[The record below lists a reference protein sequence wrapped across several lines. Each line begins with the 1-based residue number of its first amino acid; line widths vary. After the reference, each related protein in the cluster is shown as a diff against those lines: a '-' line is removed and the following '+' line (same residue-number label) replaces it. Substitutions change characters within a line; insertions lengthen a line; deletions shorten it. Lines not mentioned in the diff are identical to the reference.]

1 MTAIGFL
8 CPGHRGEDDYP
19 RIEQLLAGAV
29 RLDLV
34 HTGTGEDAHAVDP
47 LHGADF
53 AGRLTA
59 AMEGLRLTGAEAVV
73 WTSPAG
79 GFAHGWKGAH
89 TEATELARQAG
100 LPASSTSLGFV
111 HAAQALGVRK
121 VAVAHAHPPKTAALF
136 RAFLADGGLE
146 VTGAEEVDA
155 LTAERAAEG
164 DEAEL
169 LALARAADT
178 LDAEAVLL
186 PDTSLR
192 TAAHLSALEAALGK
206 PVLTASQVSVWEG
219 LRLADRRLHTD
230 TLGALFTREP
240 VVQR

>member
-19 RIEQLLAGAV
+19 RVEQLLAGAV

-79 GFAHGWKGAH
+79 GFAHGWDGAH
-89 TEATELARQAG
+89 AEATALARLAG

-111 HAAQALGVRK
+111 HAARALGVRR
-121 VAVAHAHPPKTAALF
+121 VAVAHVYPPKTAELL
-136 RAFLADGGLE
+136 RAFLGDGGLE
-146 VTGAEEVDA
+146 VTGADGSDA
-155 LTAERAAEG
+155 AAEPSADG
-164 DEAEL
+164 GEAEL

-178 LDAEAVLL
+178 PDAEAVLL
-186 PDTSLR
+186 PDTALR
-192 TAAHLSALEAALGK
+192 TAAHLPALEAALAK

-219 LRLADRRLHTD
+219 LRLTDRRLHTD
-230 TLGALFTREP
+230 TLGTLFTREP
-240 VVQR
+240 VSRL